1 LVACHN
7 NPPLGGVIT
16 DAGGGGVIDG
26 DLLQNYREEMQMNS
40 GWQLSGDAPT
50 AYVRF
55 ALKIM
60 EPWTDDLIRSAGC
73 RDGDRVLDV
82 ACGTGIV
89 ANRVNLVSG
98 KLCTVTGIDVNEGML
113 SVARRN
119 PQIEW
124 HQGSATD
131 LPFEPDNFDVV
142 LCQQGLQYVPD
153 RAAAMKEMTRILSPG
168 GRLALNVWG
177 ALERQPFQAAMAEAI
192 ERFLGAEARAP
203 LALACS
209 LNTAEELRS
218 LAVNAGLQNIRIR
231 FEHRTL
237 RYPAPAG
244 LAAGF
249 IGATPAAAQF
259 AELSAD
265 SKQAFIA
272 YVAEKLAS
280 YVDDSGMAVPYEN
293 HFLTASKPA

>member
-1 LVACHN
+1 
-7 NPPLGGVIT
+7 
-16 DAGGGGVIDG
+16 
-26 DLLQNYREEMQMNS
+26 MNS
-40 GWQLSGDAPT
+40 GWQLSGDAPL

-82 ACGTGIV
+82 ACGTGVV

-98 KLCTVTGIDVNEGML
+98 KLCMVTGIDVNEGML

-131 LPFEPDNFDVV
+131 LPFEPGSFEVV
-142 LCQQGLQYVPD
+142 LCQQGLQYFPD
-153 RAAAMKEMTRILSPG
+153 RAAAMKEMTRVLSPG

-192 ERFLGAEARAP
+192 EMFLGAEAKATFAT
-203 LALACS
+203 LAFS

-218 LAVNAGLQNIRIR
+218 LAVNAELQNIRIR

-237 RYPAPAG
+237 RYPTPAG

-249 IGATPAAAQF
+249 IGATPVAAQF

-272 YVAEKLAS
+272 HVSEKLAS

-293 HFLTASKPA
+293 HFLTAWKPA